1 MTDSFE
7 ATVLIDRP
15 IEEVFDFLV
24 DGENDKK
31 FSSRVLKIEKQ
42 TDGPI
47 RAGTVYVSTV
57 KDAGIKTEREF
68 ELDLVER
75 PTRIRWRELSEAPVV
90 VPEGGYD
97 LVAVGTGTKV
107 TLFNELE
114 GRGIGKLIKGFALRS
129 ARKSADGMVQS
140 RQTVIEATPGPT
152 GRA

>member
-1 MTDSFE
+1 MANSFE
-7 ATVLIDRP
+7 ATVSIDRP

-31 FSSRVLKIEKQ
+31 FSTRVLEIEKK

-47 RAGTVYVSTV
+47 RAGTVYASTV

-68 ELDLVER
+68 ELSVVDR
-75 PTRIRWRELSEAPVV
+75 PTRIRWRELSEAPVI

-97 LVAVGTGTKV
+97 LVADGTGTKV

-114 GRGIGKLIKGFALRS
+114 GHGFGKLIMGFALRS

-140 RQTVIEATPGPT
+140 IKTVIEAE
-152 GRA
+152 

>member
-1 MTDSFE
+1 MGSSFE
-7 ATVLIDRP
+7 ATVVIDRP
-15 IEEVFDFLV
+15 IEQVFDFLA

-31 FSSRVLKIEKQ
+31 FSSRVLEITKK

-47 RAGTVYVSTV
+47 RAGTVFASTV

-68 ELDLVER
+68 ELDVVER
-75 PTRIRWRELSEAPVV
+75 PTRIRWRELSTAPVF

-97 LVAVGTGTKV
+97 LVAEGTGTKV

-129 ARKSADGMVQS
+129 ARKSADGMVES
-140 RQTVIEATPGPT
+140 IKSVIEAE
-152 GRA
+152 